1 MNTSLSIPLLFAF
14 LLLSAQAGPVP
25 ANDPSIM
32 AWATGYQEL
41 IRGPNDIS
49 NPGNGNADFGN
60 PADLIG
66 PSGANGAEQP
76 VVSLG
81 DGGSV
86 VLTFAN
92 PITNKTG
99 DDFAVFENGN
109 AGYLELAFVE
119 VSSDGNTFFRF
130 DAVSLTQTD
139 TQIGAFGTMDADN
152 LTNLAGKYEFGMG
165 TGFDLQELSG
175 QAGLNP
181 NAITHVKIIDVV
193 GSLDPAY
200 GTRDSQNNLINDPWT
215 TDFSG
220 GVEGFVGTGG
230 FDLDAVGVIHS
241 IPEPSF
247 FLLCSLGL
255 GLLLRYA
262 SFKRH

>member
-1 MNTSLSIPLLFAF
+1 MKRSFTLPLFCLILFTRI
-14 LLLSAQAGPVP
+14 QAGPVP
-25 ANDPSIM
+25 ANDPAIV
-32 AWATGYQEL
+32 AWATGYSDL
-41 IRGPNDIS
+41 IRGLNDIS
-49 NPGNGNADFGN
+49 NPGNGTASFGD

-66 PSGANGAEQP
+66 PSGANGSNQP

-92 PITNKTG
+92 PITNGAG

-119 VSSDGNTFFRF
+119 VSSDGSAFFRF
-130 DAVSLTQTD
+130 AAVSLTQTD
-139 TQIGAFGTMDADN
+139 TQIGAFGTMDPDN

-175 QAGLNP
+175 QAGLNI
-181 NAITHVKIIDVV
+181 NAITHVKVIDVV
-193 GSLDPAY
+193 GSLDPTY
-200 GTRDSQNNLINDPWT
+200 GTRDSLNNLINDPWP

-220 GVEGFVGTGG
+220 GVEGFTSTGG

-241 IPEPSF
+241 IPEPSLL
-247 FLLCSLGL
+247 LLCTLGL
-255 GLLLRYA
+255 GILIRYA
-262 SFKRH
+262 SRKPR